1 MRGVRVLRPRLRMEQ
16 GDRRSPAIPAISG
29 FALPYASSARRE
41 LPLVVHD
48 QIRPVVRTRHASCCS
63 HQCRA
68 LPQMMRRVIGHV
80 HDDLPCGLVSEKRP
94 MLARPRKRRYSAPAS
109 VWVVLAR
116 SSACTGPLTRRSGM
130 PSFGAMCAFEIL
142 CGGCPC
148 ACRQSVVMWTLPR
161 GGDDIKPNQD

>member
-80 HDDLPCGLVSEKRP
+80 HDDLPCGMRAYFGEAP
-94 MLARPRKRRYSAPAS
+94 MLARRFSAPAS

-142 CGGCPC
+142 CNG
-148 ACRQSVVMWTLPR
+148 CRQSVVMWTLPR
-161 GGDDIKPNQD
+161 GGDDIKPNPD